1 MLEKIDHLG
10 IAVRDLE
17 QALLIF
23 GEKLGIE
30 VGGVEEVAEQKAKVA
45 FLPLGES
52 NLELLQSTDPE
63 GAVARFIESRGEGIH
78 HVAFRVKN
86 LEESLARLRSEGVRL
101 IDEKPRLG
109 AGGVKIAFLHPKSTG
124 GVLVELCEH

>member
-30 VGGVEEVAEQKAKVA
+30 VGGVEEVAEQKVKVA

-86 LEESLARLRSEGVRL
+86 LEESLARLRSKGVRL